1 MLLDMPFTA
10 MLQIVAVGCTKRG
23 ERVDDKYLLSEN
35 PIVVG
40 TALSKAIADDRAS
53 TIKDKARTGQR
64 YYDYNHDIL
73 DNRIFYVDDNDVIRE
88 DVNASNVKIPHAFF
102 TEQVDQ
108 KVQYLLSNPIDLEVE
123 DETFKEYLKE
133 YYDDDMQLF
142 LQETLEGASI
152 KGHEFAYA
160 RTNNQDK
167 LCFQVSDSIQ
177 TFDVYDNNGDRKG
190 VVRYYDKDITRN
202 GKNVTVT
209 HAEVWDDEKVTFF
222 LQDENKKFKVD
233 DKREMNPR
241 PHVVAKADDG
251 QMLERSYG
259 SLPFYRLSN
268 NKKELTDLEPVKPLI
283 DDYDLMACFLSNNL
297 QDFAEAIYVVK
308 GFRGDDLS
316 KLRQNVKSK
325 KVVGTAENGGL
336 DVKTV
341 EIPIAARQAKLDIDK
356 DAIYKFGMGF
366 DSTQVGD
373 GNITNVVI
381 KSRYALLDMKANKAE
396 VRLRAMIA
404 WMNEMIV
411 SDINRR
417 FNTSFKASD
426 IKVNITRETMV
437 NEKDI
442 VERAKIEAETKKIIV
457 ESILLVAPRIDDE
470 SVLKLICEQYEL
482 DWEEVQLL
490 IEEQEYTSGL
500 QDDTDP
506 PVEVGAVNDAI
517 GQVE

>member
-1 MLLDMPFTA
+1 MLLDTLFTA
-10 MLQIVAVGCTKRG
+10 TWQIVAIGCTKRG
-23 ERVDDKYLLSEN
+23 ERVDNKYLLSDN
-35 PIVVG
+35 PQVVAG
-40 TALSKAIADDRAS
+40 ALNKAVTDDRAS
-53 TIKDKARTGQR
+53 TTKDKARIGKR
-64 YYDYNHDIL
+64 YYDYKHDIL
-73 DNRIFYVDDNDVIRE
+73 DNRIFYVDDNDSIRE
-88 DVNASNVKIPHAFF
+88 DTNASNVKIPHAFF

-108 KVQYLLSNPIDLEVE
+108 KVQYLLSNPVELEVE
-123 DETFKEYLKE
+123 DESFKESLKE

-142 LQETLEGASI
+142 LQEALEGASI

-160 RTNNQDK
+160 RTNSQDK

-177 TFDVYDNNGDRKG
+177 TFDVYDENQDRKG
-190 VVRYYDKDITRN
+190 VVRYYDKDVTRN

-209 HAEVWDDEKVTFF
+209 HAEMWDDEKVTFYVK
-222 LQDENKKFKVD
+222 DDNKKFMLD
-233 DKREMNPR
+233 DKRELNPR
-241 PHVVAKADDG
+241 SHVVAQTDDG

-268 NKKELTDLEPVKPLI
+268 NKNESTDLEPIKPLI

-316 KLRQNVKSK
+316 KLRQNIKSK
-325 KVVGTAENGGL
+325 KTVGVGDNGGV

-341 EIPIAARQAKLDIDK
+341 EIPVAARQAKLDIDK
-356 DAIYKFGMGF
+356 EAIYKFGMGF
-366 DSTQVGD
+366 DSTQMGD

-396 VRLRAMIA
+396 VRLRAMIS
-404 WMNEMIV
+404 WINEMIV

-417 FNTSFKASD
+417 FNKAYKAVD

-437 NEKDI
+437 NQTDI
-442 VERAKIEAETKKIIV
+442 VTSAKTEAETKKLIV
-457 ESILLVAPRIDDE
+457 ESVLLVSPRLDDE

-482 DWEEVQLL
+482 DWEEVQLM

-500 QDDTDP
+500 QEKTDP
-506 PVEVGAVNDAI
+506 PVGVGAINGAV